1 MAINLLT
8 YLKDQFTPTVI
19 DQLGHQLGET
29 PAAVRVAVN
38 GALPVVLGALARQ
51 SQSGGW
57 ATGLLKSLQT
67 ETHSMTENPLDI
79 GQVTDTHDET
89 QAAFNT
95 GRGFLDR
102 VLGNNTSQVT
112 DALSCF
118 SNIKTESAMTVLG
131 LAGSALMGLLAR
143 QTKVNGM
150 STDNLRTLLAG
161 QADTIRTALPA
172 GLASVG
178 SLLGLDQLHT
188 PTNPGAAQGLSNF
201 SGTLLNPNIPKS
213 GESDRV
219 RENNRFLIPALIAMG
234 LLILTLLVEKCR
246 EPQTS
251 TEGILTDTTK
261 RAEPDAVED
270 TSAATRSAVRKSFGT
285 PLDSANGTAA
295 TATTATETTGESSS
309 VTAEKPV
316 VEVQLELPGGRKID
330 VAENTFNYNIAKFLS
345 GKPKNPNRTFTF
357 ENLTFD
363 TGSAKITARSQPN
376 VTDLMEVMR
385 AYPSLNVQIEGHTDN
400 TGNAAKN
407 QQLSAA
413 RAAAVK
419 TALVAQGIAASR
431 ISTQGFGSSKP
442 AATNNTDAGRQKNR
456 RIDVAITKL

>member
-112 DALSCF
+112 DALSRF
-118 SNIKTESAMTVLG
+118 SNVKSESAMTVLG

-150 STDNLRTLLAG
+150 STDNLQTLLAG

-172 GLASVG
+172 GLASVS

-188 PTNPGAAQGLSNF
+188 PTNASAAQGLTNF
-201 SGTLLNPNIPKS
+201 SGTPLNPNIPKS

-295 TATTATETTGESSS
+295 TATTAGESSS

-316 VEVQLELPGGRKID
+316 VEVQLELPGGRKIE
-330 VAENTFNYNIAKFLS
+330 VAENTFNYNIAKFLA

-385 AYPSLNVQIEGHTDN
+385 AYPSLNVRIEGHTDN

-407 QQLSAA
+407 QQLSDA

-419 TALVAQGIAASR
+419 TALVAQGIAAGR

-442 AATNNTDAGRQKNR
+442 EATNNTDAGRQKNR